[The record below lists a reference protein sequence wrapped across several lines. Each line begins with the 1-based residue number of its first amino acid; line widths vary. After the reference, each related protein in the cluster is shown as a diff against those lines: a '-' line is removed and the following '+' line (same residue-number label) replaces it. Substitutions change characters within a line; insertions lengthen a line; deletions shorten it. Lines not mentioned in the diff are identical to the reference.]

1 MTSTELLE
9 CLADCYLN
17 VHPSIGLDPPLILGG
32 RRISLPLHVDGE
44 EEGDGGAFAG
54 GADEAPAVEDQEQ
67 HGQGH
72 QQGRGN
78 HG

>member
-1 MTSTELLE
+1 MCGRHM
-9 CLADCYLN
+9 CL
-17 VHPSIGLDPPLILGG
+17 PSL
-32 RRISLPLHVDGE
+32 DGE
-44 EEGDGGAFAG
+44 EEGDGGAIAG

-78 HG
+78 HR